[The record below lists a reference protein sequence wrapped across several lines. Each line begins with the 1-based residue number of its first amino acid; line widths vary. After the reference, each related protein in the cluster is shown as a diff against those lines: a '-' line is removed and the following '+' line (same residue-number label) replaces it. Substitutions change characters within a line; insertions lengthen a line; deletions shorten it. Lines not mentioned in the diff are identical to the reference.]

1 MAAVGTAP
9 SGGTG
14 GGRVQRAN
22 AYVTVANAVAGASL
36 TREGLEAL
44 LAYLDPDRERAG
56 EKYERIRRRLVKL
69 FECRGIPLP
78 EESADETIDR
88 VARRLAAGEQIHA
101 AEPGAYFYGVARNVL
116 RELWAR
122 QREQRTAP
130 EVVATSPPPDLEDDP
145 EGAESRAAC
154 LGKCL
159 ATLPSETRK
168 LVVEYY
174 RQGGGARKISGR
186 KDLAAKM
193 GISINTLWVRA
204 HRARGR
210 LERCV
215 RECLDREGASKRLP
229 RPLQHKE
236 GEARV

>member
-1 MAAVGTAP
+1 MDAKDQGLRYSP
-9 SGGTG
+9 E
-14 GGRVQRAN
+14 
-22 AYVTVANAVAGASL
+22 AVAGASL

-56 EKYERIRRRLVKL
+56 EKYEKIRRRLVKL
-69 FECRGIPLP
+69 FECRGIALP
-78 EESADETIDR
+78 EEPADETIDR

-122 QREQRTAP
+122 QREQRAAPELVATAP
-130 EVVATSPPPDLEDDP
+130 APDPADDADDAERRAT
-145 EGAESRAAC
+145 C

-159 ATLPSETRK
+159 ATLSPESRS

-174 RQGGGARKISGR
+174 RQGGGARKIAGR
-186 KDLAAKM
+186 KDLAARM

-215 RECLDREGASKRLP
+215 RECLDRNGASKRP
-229 RPLQHKE
+229 QGPLQHKE
-236 GEARV
+236 GEARP